1 MWGDSSCSYPYPDIF
16 CNQLCFKVEYLVLAF
31 SIFLLPK
38 FVCLWVFALN
48 TIEIYDISYMV
59 IYFLRIGLNRLIN
72 YFIKHWLLS
81 IIFGLR
87 TALVAI
93 RKNFNHITKT
103 KLKSSQLT
111 QEGGRLI
118 LARLSQPI
126 RKQLRERQ
134 PITARLRSISLKP
147 RLS

>member
-1 MWGDSSCSYPYPDIF
+1 
-16 CNQLCFKVEYLVLAF
+16 
-31 SIFLLPK
+31 
-38 FVCLWVFALN
+38 
-48 TIEIYDISYMV
+48 MV

-111 QEGGRLI
+111 QGGGGKLI